1 MRRLVVLTLALAI
14 VTGLISGSSSLFA
27 QGEARLNFGAGV
39 MAGFAAS
46 QVHGDA
52 TAGFNKLGLDLGSF
66 IDVRRSNNFWGIRLE
81 MRYIQKGSRKPA
93 NADNGDYTTW
103 VKHLDY
109 VEIPVLFDLNLGR
122 YQVGAGLYGGR
133 LLRAE
138 ENSGGAISDISE
150 NLRLWDIGGLWYGR
164 MPLSDHAFL
173 QMRMSSSILS
183 LDKPA
188 DGALPGSQLRSR
200 LQNIVAQL
208 GVGWNFGVPATV
220 RYELPF

>member
-1 MRRLVVLTLALAI
+1 MIRAGSLLLVISLCCGVMAAQDA
-14 VTGLISGSSSLFA
+14 GLLKFNG
-27 QGEARLNFGAGV
+27 GV

-46 QVHGDA
+46 QVHGDNA
-52 TAGFNKLGLDLGSF
+52 SGFNKLGIDVASF
-66 IDVRRSNNFWGIRLE
+66 IDVRRSDNYWGIRLE
-81 MRYIQKGSRKPA
+81 MRYIQKGSRKTP
-93 NADNGDYTTW
+93 NIETGDYSTW

-109 VEIPVLFDLNLGR
+109 VEIPVLLDVNLGR

-133 LLRAE
+133 LMRAE
-138 ENSGGAISDISE
+138 ENISGAWSDISE

-188 DGALPGSQLRSR
+188 EGAQPGSQFRSR

-208 GVGWNFGVPATV
+208 GVGWTFGTPATV
-220 RYELPF
+220 RYKLP